1 MLTAPQISGSNET
14 AAHPRGWAVR
24 RLAVPLA
31 VLQLATIVAEIITSI
46 AFRPKYNWVTNTISE
61 LGVGGCTSEFDPR
74 KGVEACSPLAG
85 VMNGAMVFS
94 GLCLILLVLLLRR
107 SRGFAGFAGIL
118 WILAGAGSI
127 TTGFIS
133 LDTSPVLHQVVSMPL
148 FFGGP
153 LAILVGAFQFT
164 GRVRITGATLGIVA
178 LALGVI
184 FSTSDW
190 VYGFGGIVE
199 RLVIWPALA
208 WVVFLAVAARRQATV
223 NETRA

>member
-1 MLTAPQISGSNET
+1 M
-14 AAHPRGWAVR
+14 

-31 VLQLATIVAEIITSI
+31 VLQLATIVAEFVVSL

-61 LGVGGCTSEFDPR
+61 LGVGGCTDEFDPR

-94 GLCLILLVLLLRR
+94 GICLLILALLLRR
-107 SRGFAGFAGIL
+107 SRGFARVAGIL
-118 WILAGAGSI
+118 WALAGAGSI
-127 TTGFIS
+127 ATGFIS
-133 LDTSPVLHQVVSMPL
+133 LDTAPVLHQLVSMPL

-164 GRVRITGATLGIVA
+164 GRARIVGATLGLVT
-178 LALGVI
+178 LTLGVI

-208 WVVFLAVAARRQATV
+208 WVVFLAVAARRQAAR
-223 NETRA
+223 EDARA